1 MRVFFTSLYIRP
13 ALLFSFSGNVE
24 KAGGATSN
32 PKCGDKYSV
41 GRGEGLNIYCN
52 PPMYGRNVYIRIPGN
67 NKVIAMCEVEVYSD
81 GKGKFIIW
89 IKWIIGGM
97 QLMQ

>member
-1 MRVFFTSLYIRP
+1 
-13 ALLFSFSGNVE
+13 
-24 KAGGATSN
+24 
-32 PKCGDKYSV
+32 
-41 GRGEGLNIYCN
+41 
-52 PPMYGRNVYIRIPGN
+52 MYGQYVYIRIPGN
-67 NKVIAMCEVEVYSD
+67 NKAIVMCEVEVYSD